1 MARISI
7 FDRLAQQL
15 YGEPTIEGGEPIVPQ
30 TTTPGPSAVA
40 AGGSSRYVD
49 DRPIEEAEEV
59 VSRFDPNADDKFLGD
74 DLGNDEDETPGGT
87 GGGEVVT
94 TKYKIVGNPP
104 NYTVVEGEDGTYS
117 SQGAAQADA
126 DRLNQ
131 EWRDK
136 QTQDP
141 GGEEGPPTPPPPGQ
155 PPMVQEPGDEQEAFD
170 ARSWAQESYPWLK
183 GQLLETF
190 LDVYDTNGGDVQ
202 DALRNLRST
211 EDYKNEFQGIFRDD
225 GKTLRF
231 EGDQPE
237 LQYIKMKEDFSGL
250 LEQYNLN
257 PSYFDDKITQLF
269 ENDVD
274 PTKFERRLSVAYNTL
289 FPQFDAVKQ
298 YYVQNY
304 PAVFPTTEDITDEA
318 IFASFIDEDVS
329 ADIISQ
335 RINVSQIGG
344 AFQEQDFAISKEQAQ
359 RLVSAGLTGTGA
371 QQLAQRA
378 EASLGRL
385 QRISQRFTGREDIFG
400 LSEFIE
406 SEVFGEG
413 VSQRLRERL
422 EAEQATVFTG
432 EGGAAATQEGLTGLV
447 EQ

>member
-1 MARISI
+1 MARLSI

-15 YGEPTIEGGEPIVPQ
+15 YGPTFLPEDMPTEQETQSP
-30 TTTPGPSAVA
+30 TGPSAVA
-40 AGGSSRYVD
+40 AGPTTSLYVD
-49 DRPIEEAEEV
+49 DRPAEEV
-59 VSRFDPNADDKFLGD
+59 VPPAVVEEPDGGAGD
-74 DLGNDEDETPGGT
+74 GGPGDGGPGT

-104 NYTVVEGEDGTYS
+104 NYSVVEGTDGTYT

-136 QTQDP
+136 QTQP
-141 GGEEGPPTPPPPGQ
+141 PTGGEEGPPTPQPPGQ
-155 PPMVQEPGDEQEAFD
+155 PPLVQEPGDPQEAFD
-170 ARSWAQESYPWLK
+170 AREWSQESYPWLK

-202 DALRNLRST
+202 DALRSLRST
-211 EDYKNEFQGIFRDD
+211 EDYKNEFQGIFRED

-237 LQYIKMKEDFSGL
+237 LQYIKMKEDFNGL

-422 EAEQATVFTG
+422 EAEQATAFTR
-432 EGGAAATQEGLTGLV
+432 EGGAAATQAGLTGLV

>member
-1 MARISI
+1 MARLSI

-15 YGEPTIEGGEPIVPQ
+15 YGEPTIEGGEPVVPQ
-30 TTTPGPSAVA
+30 TTTTPGPSAVA
-40 AGGSSRYVD
+40 AGPTTPLYVD
-49 DRPIEEAEEV
+49 DRPAEEV
-59 VSRFDPNADDKFLGD
+59 VPPVIIEEPDGGLDDG
-74 DLGNDEDETPGGT
+74 GPGTGTQT

-104 NYTVVEGEDGTYS
+104 NYSVVEGTDGTYT

-136 QTQDP
+136 QTQEP
-141 GGEEGPPTPPPPGQ
+141 GEEGPPTSQPPGQ
-155 PPMVQEPGDEQEAFD
+155 PPLVQEPGDPQEAFD
-170 ARSWAQESYPWLK
+170 AREWAQESYPWLK
-183 GQLLETF
+183 GELLETF

-211 EDYKNEFQGIFRDD
+211 EDYKNEFQGIFRED

-257 PSYFDDKITQLF
+257 PTYFEDKITQLF

-422 EAEQATVFTG
+422 EAEQATAFTR
-432 EGGAAATQEGLTGLV
+432 EGGAAATQAGLTGLV